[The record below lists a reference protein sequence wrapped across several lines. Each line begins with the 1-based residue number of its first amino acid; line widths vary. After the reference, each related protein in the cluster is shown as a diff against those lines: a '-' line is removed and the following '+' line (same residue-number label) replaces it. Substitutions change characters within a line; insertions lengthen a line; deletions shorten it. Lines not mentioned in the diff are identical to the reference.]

1 MMKFEV
7 PEYDFKAYRKL
18 IFDQSM
24 SDKEIVRQRDI
35 YGTAN
40 ADTYSELNAISH
52 KIGEEKQKQIELIK
66 EFEKKYP
73 GYSLEIY
80 NNEEFIVFNVL
91 LMNTAELIKDYYRSK
106 KIKMHPLT
114 SELKRLKENLTKI
127 LSDSKIVKNISESTY
142 NELSEI
148 NDEVREE
155 LEIRENR
162 SDSPFKWFE
171 KSMKGVYII
180 KRSIK

>member
-52 KIGEEKQKQIELIK
+52 KIGEEKQKQIDLIK
-66 EFEKKYP
+66 EFEK
-73 GYSLEIY
+73 
-80 NNEEFIVFNVL
+80 N
-91 LMNTAELIKDYYRSK
+91 
-106 KIKMHPLT
+106 
-114 SELKRLKENLTKI
+114 I
-127 LSDSKIVKNISESTY
+127 LDIH
-142 NELSEI
+142 
-148 NDEVREE
+148 
-155 LEIRENR
+155 
-162 SDSPFKWFE
+162 
-171 KSMKGVYII
+171 
-180 KRSIK
+180 